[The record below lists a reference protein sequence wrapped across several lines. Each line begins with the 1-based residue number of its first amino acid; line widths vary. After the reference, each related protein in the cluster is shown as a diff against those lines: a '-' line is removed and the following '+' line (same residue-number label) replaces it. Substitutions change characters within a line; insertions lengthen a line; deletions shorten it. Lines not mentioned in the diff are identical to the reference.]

1 MHRVDTMP
9 FPRSLED
16 ISAEWLTSA
25 LAEAYPGTRVDG
37 LSFGTIIRGMATKA
51 QVHLHYNAAGLAHG
65 LPPSAWIKSGFDATN
80 ADLMSHS
87 VAEVEFFRDLAPGLS
102 INLPHS
108 WLQLVDPNAPN
119 GLLMLEDLTLR
130 NARFGRQT
138 TPLEPEEMRRVLTLQ
153 AGYHGAYWKSPKL
166 DALGWLKRGG
176 MLVESDVCGIFLD
189 FWPTASAAPRWDHVP
204 KALRDPALIRRA
216 IDQLHA
222 NDIRDANCIVHG
234 DAHQGNLF
242 FNTDGTPGYLD
253 WATIMYGHWAFDV
266 AYLMVG
272 SQSVEN
278 RRALEKE
285 QLAFYLD
292 ALEAAGG
299 ERIAFD
305 SAWLAYRQ
313 HAMWMFMTTLC
324 PVEFHPEEICVHNA
338 ERACTAITDLDS
350 VAALLG

>member
-1 MHRVDTMP
+1 MIDAMQ
-9 FPRSLED
+9 FPRSLDD
-16 ISAEWLTSA
+16 ISTHWLTHA
-25 LAEAYPGTRVDG
+25 LGRAYPGTRVES

-51 QVHLHYNAAGLAHG
+51 QLHLTYNGAGDAHG
-65 LPPSAWIKSGFDATN
+65 LPASAWIKSGFDAAN

-102 INLPHS
+102 VNLPRS
-108 WLQLVDPNAPN
+108 YLQLIDPDTPN
-119 GLLMLEDLTLR
+119 GLLLLEDLTLGG
-130 NARFGRQT
+130 ARFGRQT
-138 TPLEPEEMRRVLTLQ
+138 TPLEPDEMRRVLALQ

-166 DALGWLKRGG
+166 DALTWLTRGG
-176 MLVESDVCGIFLD
+176 MVVESDVCGIFLD
-189 FWPTASAAPRWDHVP
+189 FWSTASAAPRWEHVP
-204 KALRDPALIRRA
+204 QTLRDPALIRRA
-216 IDQLHA
+216 IDRLHA
-222 NDIRDANCIVHG
+222 NDARDANCIVHG

-242 FNTDGTPGYLD
+242 FDPDGTPGYLD

-278 RRALEKE
+278 RRGLEKD

-292 ALEAAGG
+292 ALAAAGG
-299 ERIAFD
+299 ERITFD
-305 SAWLAYRQ
+305 DAWRAYRQ

-324 PVEFHPEEICVHNA
+324 PVEFHPEEICIHNA
-338 ERACTAITDLDS
+338 QRACAAITDLDS